1 MLAQMGQRITRAR
14 RAVVEGLCAADGPV
28 TVRQLHATLHAV
40 DLVTVYRT
48 LNWLVE
54 LGVAREVAAIPGA
67 ERFELITDE
76 PHVHH
81 LHCERCGRLFTTTL
95 CGLDEA
101 VYARIRRAFGFVVSG
116 HTLTFHG
123 LCADCRRLGAAEPLP
138 GPRPRRPSA
147 SVAPPH
153 I

>member
-1 MLAQMGQRITRAR
+1 MLERLAQLRQRITRAR

-28 TVRQLHATLHAV
+28 TVRQLHARLHAV

-54 LGVAREVAAIPGA
+54 LGIARQVAAVPGA
-67 ERFELITDE
+67 ERFELASDE

-81 LHCERCGRLFTTTL
+81 LHCERCGRLATAAV

-101 VYARIRRAFGFVVSG
+101 VFSRIRRAYGFAVTG
-116 HTLTFHG
+116 HTLNFRG
-123 LCADCRRLGAAEPLP
+123 LCADCRRATG
-138 GPRPRRPSA
+138 
-147 SVAPPH
+147 
-153 I
+153 